1 MLPYAFGSLSF
12 PFPFLARLSLALTRT
27 LSLSL
32 TLSRTRLYARN
43 FCSSSP
49 LPLYR
54 RVSLSLSL
62 TLTLSVQQ
70 SCSSVLSF
78 FLSHSL
84 PLELDTLTYLELN
97 IRCLLSWRRARNS
110 CVGNANAETW
120 LARVCVDAR
129 TSEHTAGRPWRRVG
143 RGVILERRIKGYAE
157 TRLKN
162 HDARIRACIA
172 SSRLHDL
179 YSPHRLASPG
189 VVVSPRFKTTCRSS
203 RFDDHGHTNT
213 WKLFILRI
221 AFRILRTN
229 GRIARCK
236 LLGNRGFG
244 HKSDDALNRLPRWFV
259 ESRHRLIIILAV
271 TRATRLLH
279 SPRTQCLVHASA
291 YVLATRV
298 CIDTTYAIPPL
309 PQRGSH
315 IAWS

>member
-1 MLPYAFGSLSF
+1 MLASLS
-12 PFPFLARLSLALTRT
+12 LSLALSLSLSHSLGLAYTHATSVALRPYPYT
-27 LSLSL
+27 AESLSLSL
-32 TLSRTRLYARN
+32 
-43 FCSSSP
+43 F
-49 LPLYR
+49 
-54 RVSLSLSL
+54 L

-84 PLELDTLTYLELN
+84 SLELDTLTYLELN

-129 TSEHTAGRPWRRVG
+129 TSEHTAGRSWRRVG